1 MRASVFAFAGV
12 AVAVAVAPA
21 PVGVAADR
29 AFERAVNQASTCPV
43 GGYQASA
50 GFLGCLGER
59 LGGVFV
65 DQAASMLV
73 RQGREVFGE
82 NFRLVPGWSWS
93 PGGGGLAGDI
103 DMVVP
108 LVSHGVG
115 PAAGRPEHRRR
126 HALFLQ
132 QGLTR
137 WTDARGFR
145 RNDVRTG
152 VGYRTALPH
161 SRGAV
166 LGTSVLIQKS
176 MEVGHQR
183 LVIGADSAGR
193 WGRVW
198 LQHFVPTTG
207 WRPSLLRGPRSEER
221 AIGGTDVRASLHV
234 TSTVGIDVAASRWE
248 RRDGG
253 RPAVDS
259 HWNLS
264 WRPHPWVRM
273 EAGYREGTEVGADG
287 GSVML
292 LMTFPLG
299 ISPARLRWTG
309 PDRFASTAA
318 LPDLWRP
325 VDKIGP
331 IRTVQRLT
339 GENVQE
345 LQIGPLQAEARFLQ
359 SRAETGSAIDVE
371 VRLSEP
377 VGEAIELIVRLVPGS
392 GNNPAVPGADYVD
405 VPARATIGE
414 GSTTARVSF
423 RLLENPDLAADRT
436 LAVRVSLVP

>member
-1 MRASVFAFAGV
+1 MRASVVAFAGF
-12 AVAVAVAPA
+12 AAAIAVAPI
-21 PVGVAADR
+21 PVGLAADR
-29 AFERAVNQASTCPV
+29 AFERAVNRASSCPV
-43 GGYQASA
+43 GANHASA
-50 GFLGCLGER
+50 TFLGCLGER
-59 LGGVFV
+59 LGGIFV

-108 LVSHGVG
+108 LVSRGVG
-115 PAAGRPEHRRR
+115 PAAGGPEHRHR
-126 HALFLQ
+126 HAFFLQ

-137 WTDARGFR
+137 WTDSRGFR

-152 VGYRTALPH
+152 VGYRTALPNAW
-161 SRGAV
+161 GAV
-166 LGTSVLIQKS
+166 LGTSVMIQKS

-183 LVIGADSAGR
+183 LVIGADYTGR
-193 WGRVW
+193 WGRVL

-207 WRPSLLRGPRSEER
+207 WRPSLSSVPSSEER
-221 AIGGTDVRASLHV
+221 AIGGTDVRASLDV
-234 TSTVGIDVAASRWE
+234 TSTVAIEFAASRWE

-253 RPAVDS
+253 RPAIDS
-259 HWNLS
+259 HWNLN

-273 EAGYREGTEVGADG
+273 ELGYRGGADVGAGG

-292 LMTFPLG
+292 LVMLPLG
-299 ISPARLRWTG
+299 ISHASPSWKGPGSFEATG
-309 PDRFASTAA
+309 TRQ
-318 LPDLWRP
+318 DLWRP
-325 VDKIGP
+325 VDNIGP

-359 SRAETGSAIDVE
+359 SHAETGSAIDVE
-371 VRLSEP
+371 VWLSEP
-377 VGEAIELIVRLVPGS
+377 AREAIELIVRLVPGS
-392 GNNPAVPGADYVD
+392 GDNPAVPGADYVD

-414 GSTTARVSF
+414 GNTTARVSF
-423 RLLENPDLAADRT
+423 RLLDNPDLATNRT
-436 LAVRVSLVP
+436 LAVTVSLVR